1 MKKIVCLC
9 ACIFVGSVNAGLIAE
24 YDFGAASGTT
34 QVATTV
40 NSNFTASDLTLVNT
54 ANTVTAFSNHFYM
67 NGWDTS
73 INLSK
78 YYETTISSS
87 ASAFSLSDIT
97 FSLEEISGLASD
109 WFFRTSLDAFATDI
123 SSGSFGGGASAGLVT
138 DFSIDASALGL
149 LTSPISLRWYM
160 TADTLNESVGFATH
174 LLGGAGGG
182 LSDVGQN
189 LRINGDIASVPEPT
203 SLALLGLGL
212 AGLGFSRKK
221 KTT

>member
-73 INLSK
+73 INLNK

-87 ASAFSLSDIT
+87 SNFSLSAIT
-97 FSLEEISGLASD
+97 FSLEELNGSSSD
-109 WFFRTSLDAFATDI
+109 WFLRTSLDTFATDFDT
-123 SSGSFGGGASAGLVT
+123 GTFGGGANAGLVT
-138 DFSIDASALGL
+138 DFSVDASTLGL
-149 LTSPISLRWYM
+149 LSSPITLRWYI
-160 TADTLNESVGFATH
+160 TADNATERAGFASH
-174 LLGGAGGG
+174 LPGGDGGG
-182 LSDVGQN
+182 LADVGQN
-189 LRINGDIASVPEPT
+189 LRINGTVPEPA
-203 SLALLGLGL
+203 SLALIGLGL
-212 AGLGFSRKK
+212 AGMGFSRKK
-221 KTT
+221 KKT